1 MMVLIFVPGL
11 GQVALIGSA
20 VVLVGTEAYVSW
32 NAGKKIKSKINSSKS
47 KRITNVDK
55 QNSPVW
61 KGLSNVKGKA
71 NRKSSGAGSKK
82 KYYEWDHTHDDIEV
96 YDNKGKHLGSM
107 DPVSGKMYKPKV
119 KGRKIKL

>member
-1 MMVLIFVPGL
+1 M
-11 GQVALIGSA
+11 
-20 VVLVGTEAYVSW
+20 
-32 NAGKKIKSKINSSKS
+32 
-47 KRITNVDK
+47 TNVDK